1 MSLNKVNHLAII
13 MDGNQ
18 RWSSINK
25 KNKLEGYLAGL
36 NNLKFIIDKCI
47 EKKIKNLTVYALS
60 SENIKRASSKI
71 IFNLIRDKHK
81 EFLKE
86 LLKNHIIN
94 INIIGEKTNISK
106 DILNIFKS
114 LIKKKNP
121 TINLNIVFNYGSL
134 DEIVYIVNN
143 FIINKNKKINKNS
156 VRSSMYL
163 GNIPDPDILIR
174 TGGYQR
180 LSNFILLNLSY
191 TELFFTNTL
200 WPDFSHNELESI
212 LLKFSKVNR
221 NYGL

>member
-1 MSLNKVNHLAII
+1 

-18 RWSSINK
+18 RWASINK

-60 SENIKRASSKI
+60 SENIKRATSKI

-134 DEIVYIVNN
+134 DEIIYIVNN

>member
-1 MSLNKVNHLAII
+1 MSLNKVNHIALI

-18 RWSSINK
+18 RWALINK

-47 EKKIKNLTVYALS
+47 EKKIKYLTVYALS
-60 SENIKRASSKI
+60 SENIKRATSKI

-86 LLKNHIIN
+86 LLKNNIIN
-94 INIIGEKTNISK
+94 INIIGKKTNISK

-134 DEIVYIVNN
+134 DEIVYVVNN
-143 FIINKNKKINKNS
+143 FIKNKNKKINNNS

-163 GNIPDPDILIR
+163 GAIPDPDILIR

>member
-1 MSLNKVNHLAII
+1 

-18 RWSSINK
+18 RWALINK

-60 SENIKRASSKI
+60 SENIKRATSKI

-86 LLKNHIIN
+86 LLKKNIIN

-106 DILNIFKS
+106 DILNIYKS

-134 DEIVYIVNN
+134 DEIIYIVNN

-212 LLKFSKVNR
+212 FLKFSKVNR

>member
-1 MSLNKVNHLAII
+1 

-18 RWSSINK
+18 RWASINK

-86 LLKNHIIN
+86 LLKNNIIN
-94 INIIGEKTNISK
+94 INIIGEKKNISK

>member
-1 MSLNKVNHLAII
+1 

-18 RWSSINK
+18 RWALINK
-25 KNKLEGYLAGL
+25 KKKLEGYLAGL

-47 EKKIKNLTVYALS
+47 EKKIKYLTVYALS
-60 SENIKRASSKI
+60 SENIKRTSSKI
-71 IFNLIRDKHK
+71 IFNLIRNKHK

-86 LLKNHIIN
+86 LLKNNIIN

>member
-1 MSLNKVNHLAII
+1 

-18 RWSSINK
+18 RWALINK

-47 EKKIKNLTVYALS
+47 EKKIKNLTVYGLS

-81 EFLKE
+81 DFLKE
-86 LLKNHIIN
+86 LLKNNIIN

-143 FIINKNKKINKNS
+143 FIKNKNKKINKNS
-156 VRSSMYL
+156 IRSSMYL
-163 GNIPDPDILIR
+163 GHIPDPDILIR

>member
-1 MSLNKVNHLAII
+1 

-18 RWSSINK
+18 RWALINK

-71 IFNLIRDKHK
+71 IFNLIIDKHK

-86 LLKNHIIN
+86 LLKNNIIN
-94 INIIGEKTNISK
+94 INIIGEKTNIPK
-106 DILNIFKS
+106 DMLNIFKS

>member
-1 MSLNKVNHLAII
+1 

-18 RWSSINK
+18 RWASINK

-86 LLKNHIIN
+86 LLKNNIIN
-94 INIIGEKTNISK
+94 INIIGEKKNISK

-212 LLKFSKVNR
+212 FLKFSKVNR

>member
-1 MSLNKVNHLAII
+1 

-18 RWSSINK
+18 RWASINK

-60 SENIKRASSKI
+60 SENINRASSKI

-86 LLKNHIIN
+86 LLKNNIIN

>member
-1 MSLNKVNHLAII
+1 

-18 RWSSINK
+18 RWASINK

-60 SENIKRASSKI
+60 SENIKRASSRI

-86 LLKNHIIN
+86 LLKNNIIN

-143 FIINKNKKINKNS
+143 FIKNKNKKINKNS

>member
-1 MSLNKVNHLAII
+1 

-18 RWSSINK
+18 RWALINK

-94 INIIGEKTNISK
+94 INIIGEKSNISK

>member
-1 MSLNKVNHLAII
+1 

-18 RWSSINK
+18 RWALINK

-71 IFNLIRDKHK
+71 IYNLIIDKHK

-86 LLKNHIIN
+86 LLKNNIIN
-94 INIIGEKTNISK
+94 INIIGEKTNIPK

-174 TGGYQR
+174 TGGYKR

>member
-1 MSLNKVNHLAII
+1 

-18 RWSSINK
+18 RWASINR

-36 NNLKFIIDKCI
+36 NNLKFIVDKCI

-86 LLKNHIIN
+86 LLKNNIIN

>member
-1 MSLNKVNHLAII
+1 

-18 RWSSINK
+18 RWALINK

-36 NNLKFIIDKCI
+36 NNLKYIIDKCI

-60 SENIKRASSKI
+60 AENIKRASSKI
-71 IFNLIRDKHK
+71 IFNLIINKHK

-86 LLKNHIIN
+86 LLKNNIIN
-94 INIIGEKTNISK
+94 INIIGEKTNIPK

>member
-1 MSLNKVNHLAII
+1 

-18 RWSSINK
+18 RWASINK

-86 LLKNHIIN
+86 LLKKNIIN

-106 DILNIFKS
+106 DILNIYKS

-134 DEIVYIVNN
+134 DEIIYIVNN

>member
-1 MSLNKVNHLAII
+1 

-18 RWSSINK
+18 RWALINK

-47 EKKIKNLTVYALS
+47 EKKIKNLTVYTLS

-86 LLKNHIIN
+86 LLKNNIIN

-114 LIKKKNP
+114 LIKRKNP
-121 TINLNIVFNYGSL
+121 TINLNIIFNYGSL

>member
-1 MSLNKVNHLAII
+1 

-18 RWSSINK
+18 RWALINK

-71 IFNLIRDKHK
+71 IFNLIIDKHK

-86 LLKNHIIN
+86 LLKNNIIN
-94 INIIGEKTNISK
+94 INIIGEKINIPK

-143 FIINKNKKINKNS
+143 FIKNKNKKINKNS
-156 VRSSMYL
+156 VRSFMYL

>member
-1 MSLNKVNHLAII
+1 

-18 RWSSINK
+18 RWASINK

-60 SENIKRASSKI
+60 SENIKRATSKI

-86 LLKNHIIN
+86 LLKNNIIN

>member
-1 MSLNKVNHLAII
+1 

-18 RWSSINK
+18 RWALINK

-86 LLKNHIIN
+86 LLKNNIIN
-94 INIIGEKTNISK
+94 INIIGEKTNIPK

>member
-1 MSLNKVNHLAII
+1 

-18 RWSSINK
+18 RWALINK

-47 EKKIKNLTVYALS
+47 EKKIKYLTVYALS
-60 SENIKRASSKI
+60 SENIKRTSSKI
-71 IFNLIRDKHK
+71 IFNLIRNKHK

-86 LLKNHIIN
+86 LLKNNIIN

-114 LIKKKNP
+114 LIKRKNP

-134 DEIVYIVNN
+134 DEMVYIVNN
-143 FIINKNKKINKNS
+143 FIKNKNKKINKNS

>member
-1 MSLNKVNHLAII
+1 

-18 RWSSINK
+18 RWALINK

-36 NNLKFIIDKCI
+36 NNLKLIIDKCI

-60 SENIKRASSKI
+60 SENIKRATSKI

-86 LLKNHIIN
+86 LLKNNIIN
-94 INIIGEKTNISK
+94 INIIGEKQNISK

-134 DEIVYIVNN
+134 DEIAYIVNS

-221 NYGL
+221 NYGF

>member
-1 MSLNKVNHLAII
+1 

-18 RWSSINK
+18 RWALINK

-60 SENIKRASSKI
+60 SENIKRASSRI

-86 LLKNHIIN
+86 LFKNNIIN
-94 INIIGEKTNISK
+94 INIIGEKKYISK

-191 TELFFTNTL
+191 TELYFTNTL

>member
-1 MSLNKVNHLAII
+1 

-18 RWSSINK
+18 RWALINK

-71 IFNLIRDKHK
+71 IFNLIIDKHK

-86 LLKNHIIN
+86 LLKNNIIN
-94 INIIGEKTNISK
+94 INIIGEKTNIPK

-114 LIKKKNP
+114 LINKKNP

>member
-1 MSLNKVNHLAII
+1 

-18 RWSSINK
+18 RWALINK
-25 KNKLEGYLAGL
+25 KKKLEGYLAGL

-47 EKKIKNLTVYALS
+47 EKKIKYLTVYALS
-60 SENIKRASSKI
+60 SENINRASSKI

-86 LLKNHIIN
+86 LLKNNIIN
-94 INIIGEKTNISK
+94 VNIIGEKTNISK

-143 FIINKNKKINKNS
+143 FIKNKNKKINNNS

>member
-1 MSLNKVNHLAII
+1 

-18 RWSSINK
+18 RWALINK

-47 EKKIKNLTVYALS
+47 EKKIKNLTVYTLS

-86 LLKNHIIN
+86 LLKNNIIN

-156 VRSSMYL
+156 IRSSMYL
-163 GNIPDPDILIR
+163 GNLPDPDILIR

>member
-1 MSLNKVNHLAII
+1 

-18 RWSSINK
+18 RWALINK
-25 KNKLEGYLAGL
+25 KNKLGGYLAGL
-36 NNLKFIIDKCI
+36 NNLKLIIYKCI

-60 SENIKRASSKI
+60 SENIKRGSSKI
-71 IFNLIRDKHK
+71 IFNLIRNKHK

-86 LLKNHIIN
+86 LLNNNIIN

>member
-1 MSLNKVNHLAII
+1 

-18 RWSSINK
+18 RWALINK
-25 KNKLEGYLAGL
+25 KNKIEGYLAGL

-60 SENIKRASSKI
+60 SENIKRDSSKI

-81 EFLKE
+81 EFFKE
-86 LLKNHIIN
+86 LLKNYIIN

>member
-1 MSLNKVNHLAII
+1 

-18 RWSSINK
+18 RWALINK

-71 IFNLIRDKHK
+71 IFNLIVNKHK

-86 LLKNHIIN
+86 LLKNNIIN
-94 INIIGEKTNISK
+94 INIIGEKTNIPK

-114 LIKKKNP
+114 LINKKNP

-134 DEIVYIVNN
+134 DEIVNIVNN

>member
-1 MSLNKVNHLAII
+1 

-18 RWSSINK
+18 RWASINK

-60 SENIKRASSKI
+60 SENIKRATSKI

-86 LLKNHIIN
+86 LLKKNIIN

-106 DILNIFKS
+106 DILNIYKS

-134 DEIVYIVNN
+134 DEIIYIVNN

-212 LLKFSKVNR
+212 FLKFSKVNR

>member
-1 MSLNKVNHLAII
+1 

-18 RWSSINK
+18 RWASINK
-25 KNKLEGYLAGL
+25 KNKLEGHLAGL
-36 NNLKFIIDKCI
+36 NNLKLIIDKCI

-60 SENIKRASSKI
+60 SENINRASTKI

-134 DEIVYIVNN
+134 DEIIYIVNN

>member
-1 MSLNKVNHLAII
+1 

-18 RWSSINK
+18 RWALINK

-71 IFNLIRDKHK
+71 IFNLIINKHK

-86 LLKNHIIN
+86 LLKNNIIN
-94 INIIGEKTNISK
+94 INIIGEKTNIPK

-143 FIINKNKKINKNS
+143 FIINKNKKINNNS

>member
-1 MSLNKVNHLAII
+1 

-18 RWSSINK
+18 RWALINK

-60 SENIKRASSKI
+60 SENIKRVSSKI
-71 IFNLIRDKHK
+71 IYNLIIDKHK

-86 LLKNHIIN
+86 LLKNNIIN
-94 INIIGEKTNISK
+94 INIIGEKTNIPK

>member
-1 MSLNKVNHLAII
+1 

-18 RWSSINK
+18 RWASINK

-60 SENIKRASSKI
+60 SENIKRATSKI

-106 DILNIFKS
+106 DILNIYKS

-134 DEIVYIVNN
+134 DEIIYIVNN

-212 LLKFSKVNR
+212 FLKFSKVNR

>member
-1 MSLNKVNHLAII
+1 

-18 RWSSINK
+18 RWALINK
-25 KNKLEGYLAGL
+25 KNKIEGYLAGL
-36 NNLKFIIDKCI
+36 NNLKFIIEKCI

-60 SENIKRASSKI
+60 SENIKRASSRI

-86 LLKNHIIN
+86 LLKNNIIN

>member
-1 MSLNKVNHLAII
+1 

-18 RWSSINK
+18 RWALINK

-60 SENIKRASSKI
+60 AENIKRASSKI
-71 IFNLIRDKHK
+71 IFNLIINKHK

-86 LLKNHIIN
+86 LLKNNIIN
-94 INIIGEKTNISK
+94 INIIGEKTNIPK
-106 DILNIFKS
+106 DMLNIFKS

>member
-1 MSLNKVNHLAII
+1 

-18 RWSSINK
+18 RWALINK

-71 IFNLIRDKHK
+71 IFNLIIDKHK

-86 LLKNHIIN
+86 LLKNNIIN
-94 INIIGEKTNISK
+94 INIIGEKTNIPK

-143 FIINKNKKINKNS
+143 FIINKNNKINKNS